1 MSETEKNSRM
11 KEKIP
16 KGLRSDET
24 GLDSTDAAILREL
37 CADARIPR
45 AELSRRV
52 GLSAPSVVDRV
63 RRLED
68 VGIITG
74 YGARIDPARLGYG
87 LTLLIRARPL
97 PGEMK
102 NMIEAIQDTPQ
113 IVACDRVSGEDCF
126 VARAHV
132 RDVAEMEAVI
142 DRIVPFGATNSS
154 IVQSSP
160 VEERLVELCRHEPSF
175 DAT

>member
-1 MSETEKNSRM
+1 MPSGQNDRQTKVSLSS
-11 KEKIP
+11 
-16 KGLRSDET
+16 GLRSEESS
-24 GLDSTDAAILREL
+24 LDRIDAAILREL

-52 GLSAPSVVDRV
+52 GLSAPSVADRV

-68 VGIITG
+68 IGVIKG

-97 PGEMK
+97 PGEMQ
-102 NMIEAIQDTPQ
+102 NMIAAIRETPQ
-113 IVACDRVSGEDCF
+113 IVSCDRVSGEDCF

-160 VEERLVELCRHEPSF
+160 VSERLVEL
-175 DAT
+175 

>member
-1 MSETEKNSRM
+1 MSLTEMNQRSKDNARSH
-11 KEKIP
+11 
-16 KGLRSDET
+16 LRSENS
-24 GLDSTDAAILREL
+24 GLDRMDAAILREL

-52 GLSAPSVVDRV
+52 GLSAPSVADRV

-68 VGIITG
+68 LGIIMG

-87 LTLLIRARPL
+87 LTVLIRARPL
-97 PGEMK
+97 PGEMQ
-102 NMIEAIQDTPQ
+102 NMIEAIQKTSQ

-160 VEERLVELCRHEPSF
+160 VQERLVEL
-175 DAT
+175 

>member
-1 MSETEKNSRM
+1 MANTEYANN
-11 KEKIP
+11 KEVNAREC
-16 KGLRSDET
+16 LRLKEAGFDAI
-24 GLDSTDAAILREL
+24 DAAILREL
-37 CADARIPR
+37 AADARIPR

-52 GLSAPSVVDRV
+52 GLSAPSVADRV

-87 LTLLIRARPL
+87 LTILIRARPL
-97 PGEMK
+97 PGEMH
-102 NMIEAIQDTPQ
+102 NMIEAIRETPQ
-113 IVACDRVSGEDCF
+113 IVACDRVSGDDCF

-154 IVQSSP
+154 VVQSSP
-160 VEERLVELCRHEPSF
+160 IEERLVEL
-175 DAT
+175 

>member
-1 MSETEKNSRM
+1 MRTRQHVSSV
-11 KEKIP
+11 
-16 KGLRSDET
+16 KGRHGDDLRSEGA
-24 GLDSTDAAILREL
+24 GLDRIDAAILREL
-37 CADARIPR
+37 CADARLPR
-45 AELSRRV
+45 AELARRV
-52 GLSAPSVVDRV
+52 GLSAPSVADRV

-68 VGIITG
+68 TGVITG

-87 LTLLIRARPL
+87 LTILIRARPL
-97 PGEMK
+97 PGEMR
-102 NMIEAIQDTPQ
+102 NMIEAIRDTPQ

-154 IVQSSP
+154 IVQSTP
-160 VEERLVELCRHEPSF
+160 VPERLVEL
-175 DAT
+175 

>member
-1 MSETEKNSRM
+1 MSVTELNAKKKERM
-11 KEKIP
+11 P
-16 KGLRSDET
+16 DNLRSKET
-24 GLDSTDAAILREL
+24 GLDSIDAAILREL
-37 CADARIPR
+37 YADARIPR

-52 GLSAPSVVDRV
+52 GLSAPSVADRV

-74 YGARIDPARLGYG
+74 YGARIDPTRLGYG
-87 LTLLIRARPL
+87 LTVLIRARPL

-102 NMIEAIQDTPQ
+102 NMIEVIQETPQ
-113 IVACDRVSGEDCF
+113 IVACDRASGEDCF
-126 VARAHV
+126 IARAHV
-132 RDVAEMEAVI
+132 RGVAEMEAVI

-160 VEERLVELCRHEPSF
+160 VEERLVEL
-175 DAT
+175 

>member
-1 MSETEKNSRM
+1 MQVAKIHAQK
-11 KEKIP
+11 KERTSDS
-16 KGLRSDET
+16 LRSEET
-24 GLDSTDAAILREL
+24 GLDSIDAAILREL

-52 GLSAPSVVDRV
+52 GLSAPSVADRV

-87 LTLLIRARPL
+87 LTILIRARPL

-102 NMIEAIQDTPQ
+102 NMIEAIQETPQ

-132 RDVAEMEAVI
+132 RDVDEMEAVI
-142 DRIVPFGATNSS
+142 DRLVPFGATNSS

-160 VEERLVELCRHEPSF
+160 VEERLVEL
-175 DAT
+175 